1 MTLVS
6 FSFVGFFFIV
16 LAVYYLMPGRF
27 QWIVLLLASLAF
39 YFLSA
44 QPFTFLYVL
53 LSVVTVYFAARRID
67 GLSAR
72 RRMQP
77 DDRQLDAK
85 LGRQI
90 KTIYILAL
98 IIMIGMLAALK
109 YSNFVLGNVCLI
121 AKLFAPQTEIITVH
135 FAASLGIS
143 FYTLQMVGYLTD
155 VYWGMAECE
164 KNIARMALF
173 NLYFPQMISGPINRY
188 KSLSGE
194 LFGEHSFEYGRVRS
208 GIWRI
213 AIGFFKKL
221 VISEQLIGAVDAVYA
236 DTQVYGGIFVW
247 IGTILYVIQIYADF
261 AGCMDIVLGVSE
273 CFGVELT
280 ENFRIP
286 FTSRSIQEFWQR
298 WHITLGAWLKDYIM
312 YPLLRSAA
320 WGRLTKNIKKAM
332 GKKAARQLPTFL
344 AMLVL
349 WLAMGLWHGGGWNF
363 IGEGIWFWLVIVL
376 GQTLKPR
383 GDSLLKKLRV
393 REESRWWYCFQCART
408 TFIYAVG
415 ALFFKAGSLA
425 GALRMLG
432 SALNPS
438 RVMESA
444 SRILAVINALDDSMG
459 TVKLGWAALGVL
471 FGFLIMI
478 IFGRMEKRNRPVREW
493 LAEKPVV
500 LRGVLTVLFIF
511 GIIIFG
517 AYGPGYSSSEFIYGG
532 F

>member
-1 MTLVS
+1 M
-6 FSFVGFFFIV
+6 
-16 LAVYYLMPGRF
+16 MPGRF

-39 YFLSA
+39 YFLCA
-44 QPFTFLYVL
+44 QPYTFLYVL
-53 LSVVTVYFAARRID
+53 LSVVTVYYAARRID
-67 GLSAR
+67 RLSAR
-72 RRMQP
+72 RRIQP
-77 DDRQLDAK
+77 GDEQSEAK

-90 KTIYILAL
+90 KTVYILAL
-98 IIMIGMLAALK
+98 FVIIGMLAALK
-109 YSNFVLGNVCLI
+109 YSNFVLGNVSLI
-121 AKLFAPQTEIITVH
+121 AKLFMPQTEIITVH

-143 FYTLQMVGYLTD
+143 FYTLQMAGYLTD
-155 VYWGMAECE
+155 VYWGMVESE
-164 KNIARMALF
+164 KNIARLALF

-194 LFGEHSFEYGRVRS
+194 LYSRHSFEYGKVRS

-213 AIGFFKKL
+213 VIGFFKKL

-236 DTQVYGGIFVW
+236 DTQAYGGIFVW
-247 IGTILYVIQIYADF
+247 IGTFLYVIQIYADF

-273 CFGVELT
+273 CFGIELA

-286 FTSRSIQEFWQR
+286 FTSKSIQEFWQR

-320 WGRLTKNIKKAM
+320 WSRLTKKIKKGL

-376 GQTLKPR
+376 GQVLKPW
-383 GDSLLKKLRV
+383 GDILLKKLRV
-393 REESRWWYCFQCART
+393 REEGRLWYVFQCVRT

-415 ALFFKAGSLA
+415 ALFFKAGSLTD
-425 GALRMLG
+425 ALRMIG
-432 SALNPS
+432 SALNPAQ
-438 RVMESA
+438 VMESA
-444 SRILAVINALDDSMG
+444 YRILPVINSLDESMG

-471 FGFLIMI
+471 YGFVVMIML
-478 IFGRMEKRNRPVREW
+478 GKMEKRNRPVREW

-511 GIIIFG
+511 SIIVFG